1 MGPGDAGH
9 ARSATHCEYHVIL
22 LGASIG
28 RVDSKVHLDDV
39 HTVIP
44 EIKMSHKLN
53 VSAKLHIRSTN
64 AHYGGS
70 CPGVKPITGQKSM
83 SLLDIDGGSPGR

>member
-1 MGPGDAGH
+1 MRPGDAGH

-39 HTVIP
+39 HRVIIQ
-44 EIKMSHKLN
+44 IKMSHKLKI
-53 VSAKLHIRSTN
+53 SATLSIRSTN
-64 AHYGGS
+64 AHYG
-70 CPGVKPITGQKSM
+70 SM
-83 SLLDIDGGSPGR
+83 GF